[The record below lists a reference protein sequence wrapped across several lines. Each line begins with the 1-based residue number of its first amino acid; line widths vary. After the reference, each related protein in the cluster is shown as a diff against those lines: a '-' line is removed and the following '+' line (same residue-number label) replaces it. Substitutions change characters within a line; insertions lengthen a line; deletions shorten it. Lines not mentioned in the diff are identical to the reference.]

1 VRWNGDAQP
10 GQVKHR
16 CFVAG
21 PIRDF
26 RDLVC
31 WQQAIELALVCEDVA
46 DALPRK
52 AWKAAQ
58 QLRDAADSVHLNIAE
73 GNGRPTLPD
82 YLKSLGI
89 ADSSLNEV
97 QSNLYKISRR
107 YPAIARTATALKIA
121 DRVAKPLYGLIK
133 ALKKKRRDSK

>member
-1 VRWNGDAQP
+1 MP
-10 GQVKHR
+10 
-16 CFVAG
+16 G

-31 WQQAIELALVCEDVA
+31 WQQAIELALFCEDVA
-46 DALPRK
+46 DALPKK

-82 YLKSLGI
+82 YLRHLGI

-97 QSNLYKISRR
+97 QSDLYKISRR
-107 YPAIARTATALKIA
+107 YPKIPGTAAALQTA
-121 DRVAKPLYGLIK
+121 DRVAKPLYGLIR
-133 ALKKKRRDSK
+133 ALKKKMKDGE